1 MEAQKKKL
9 MRILNVSAEEAEKI
23 IADDKAIDRG
33 EKLFELTEEQKKVA
47 KKMSNFDSKN
57 RKKPMVLD
65 LKQPKNR
72 KENATKSG
80 IIAELVTFFS
90 ENSQFSVEN
99 LEILNKERQFTF
111 KIGDETY
118 EITLIQKRKPKK

>member
-1 MEAQKKKL
+1 MEAQKEKL
-9 MRILNVSAEEAEKI
+9 MRILNVSEEEAEKI
-23 IADDKAIDRG
+23 IADDKAIDKG
-33 EKLFELTEEQKKVA
+33 EKLFELTDEQKKVA